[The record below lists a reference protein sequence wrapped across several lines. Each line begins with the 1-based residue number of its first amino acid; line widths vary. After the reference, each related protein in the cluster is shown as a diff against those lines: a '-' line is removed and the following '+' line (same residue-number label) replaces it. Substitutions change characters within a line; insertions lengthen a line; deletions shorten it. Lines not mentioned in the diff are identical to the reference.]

1 MVPAPLIGTHTCGDH
16 LINNV
21 STDIVASPSFLQQ
34 MLSKRGYRVLKCG
47 TLKKKTTSMVG
58 LFFKKEKVIYED
70 PIQCHLCLHRET
82 LYLEWYKNNEDCLTH
97 QGRLQPLL
105 DRTIYK
111 VQVDMKDENTF
122 VLINTDNPKDESD
135 VVHWTAPNV
144 RLRDE
149 WVEAIE
155 KGLEGLGVY
164 LGAKRS
170 PFYQFNLK
178 PWWKEVAVE
187 KDYSMLENDIDEE
200 LCPAM
205 IEAIATRDA
214 ARKASME
221 NSALY
226 ATTSNGHNKAPL
238 AVTSPEFEIS
248 GCESPS
254 EQEEVPE
261 TFAPPTPFPR
271 PTPKK
276 DFVFNEKE
284 TASPLDIAI
293 PPPSQDQAASAT
305 GAYGVPRAYDIPRHL
320 AALSPSCEKRL
331 SSALS
336 TTSIASSSTDSRGSA
351 DLKEPRR
358 VSISFLAPYVE
369 NGYEKPRRSSMHT
382 LPSLKQLRDI
392 SISLTMMIE
401 NVIIV
406 DVGRRLWVA
415 GWSRKVDN
423 QVSCI
428 FRVGDELVKVGK
440 CPVGDLEGLHSL
452 YHRESKPG
460 HPLMLQIRPMPNAVT
475 FQLTKPI
482 QENKSLGIELH
493 KQKNRIAKIS
503 PDSPAYMRGVPATL
517 PAYFD
522 AGKDTPAV
530 ITEVNH
536 RRLNPYSRDAEF
548 EKRLISVWPG
558 QSFTITLQPYDFIRE
573 LKRQLRKI
581 PYYTYYLDTEK
592 TVMVKEL
599 KKCRT
604 CLHPIYNRYKLTGPS
619 GSWHEYCL
627 KCCICGQD
635 LEYRGRL
642 KYHYRKGNIY
652 CNDHYHAEFSSKGEC
667 GRCELTINGN
677 EMVQRCRGTPYH
689 IDCFRCYYC
698 GNALN
703 PGDKFH
709 CQGNILVCEWDYQ
722 RIAYYTVTQS
732 YGNLFNGN
740 FMLPSA
746 KDITQISLNYPMGT
760 NDVPDESSNL

>member
-1 MVPAPLIGTHTCGDH
+1 
-16 LINNV
+16 
-21 STDIVASPSFLQQ
+21 

-406 DVGRRLWVA
+406 DVGRRLWFVWCFLDDSYAFPGSLA
-415 GWSRKVDN
+415 GLEKSTIKFP
-423 QVSCI
+423 VSSGS
-428 FRVGDELVKVGK
+428 GDELVKVGK

-452 YHRESKPG
+452 YHREIESRKSAPTAL
-460 HPLMLQIRPMPNAVT
+460 HTCVASQRPFPHILMQ
-475 FQLTKPI
+475 
-482 QENKSLGIELH
+482 
-493 KQKNRIAKIS
+493 AKIHLPS
-503 PDSPAYMRGVPATL
+503 LLRRKATDKYIGFAGEPPAAQ
-517 PAYFD
+517 
-522 AGKDTPAV
+522 
-530 ITEVNH
+530 
-536 RRLNPYSRDAEF
+536 PYSRDAEF

-592 TVMVKEL
+592 
-599 KKCRT
+599 
-604 CLHPIYNRYKLTGPS
+604 
-619 GSWHEYCL
+619 
-627 KCCICGQD
+627 
-635 LEYRGRL
+635 
-642 KYHYRKGNIY
+642 
-652 CNDHYHAEFSSKGEC
+652 
-667 GRCELTINGN
+667 
-677 EMVQRCRGTPYH
+677 
-689 IDCFRCYYC
+689 
-698 GNALN
+698 
-703 PGDKFH
+703 
-709 CQGNILVCEWDYQ
+709 
-722 RIAYYTVTQS
+722 
-732 YGNLFNGN
+732 
-740 FMLPSA
+740 
-746 KDITQISLNYPMGT
+746 
-760 NDVPDESSNL
+760 